1 MKLTADERL
10 HDDGIESRRRTIVR
24 ENWYR
29 DVWLFVITVF
39 MVAAVLFGIGEN
51 EERIQDVQESRYIFQ
66 LQNCQSVNARNLSAK
81 AKARRIVSAQGQRT
95 VTTLIDEMLP
105 FHRDCEARAREGVEI
120 PPD

>member
-1 MKLTADERL
+1 MSRMVDERL
-10 HDDGIESRRRTIVR
+10 HDNGIESRRRTIVR

-39 MVAAVLFGIGEN
+39 MVAILVLGIGEN
-51 EERIQDVQESRYIFQ
+51 DERIEDIQASRYEFQ
-66 LQNCQSVNARNLSAK
+66 LQNCLSVNARNLNAK
-81 AKARRIVSAQGQRT
+81 AKARRIVSAQGQQT

-105 FHRDCEARAREGVEI
+105 FHRDCEGRARDGVEI